1 VREWQQEWDL
11 AAQGLE
17 LEGQELLLELGQPE
31 VLALEDSLVLREEQ
45 QEQSLVEKLSELA
58 TAHRR
63 SRQHHRQ

>member
-1 VREWQQEWDL
+1 MREWQQEWDL

-45 QEQSLVEKLSELA
+45 QEQSLVEKLSELV